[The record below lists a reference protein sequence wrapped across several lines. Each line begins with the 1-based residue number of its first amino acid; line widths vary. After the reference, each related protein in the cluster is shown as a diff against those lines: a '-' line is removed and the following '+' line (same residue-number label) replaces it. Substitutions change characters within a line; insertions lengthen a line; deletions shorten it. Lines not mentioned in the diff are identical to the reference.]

1 MLDNNLVHVGI
12 ADMKFDRSP
21 KKLKTVLGSCVGIC
35 LYDPIKK
42 IGAMSHIML
51 PEKHMV
57 VQNLFKFA
65 DTAIPEMLKEFKQ
78 NDVKIKDLVAKIFG
92 GAQIFFSNQNS
103 VIPDIGKMNVEMV
116 KKLLNS
122 YKIPI
127 IAEEVGGTKGRTII
141 FDLDDGK
148 VICKQFAGEDRLY

>member
-1 MLDNNLVHVGI
+1 
-12 ADMKFDRSP
+12 
-21 KKLKTVLGSCVGIC
+21 
-35 LYDPIKK
+35 
-42 IGAMSHIML
+42 
-51 PEKHMV
+51 
-57 VQNLFKFA
+57 
-65 DTAIPEMLKEFKQ
+65 
-78 NDVKIKDLVAKIFG
+78 VAKIFG